1 MRIVFA
7 GTPEY
12 AVPSLQALAA
22 YGAGHQVVGVVTQP
36 DRARG
41 RSKQLLPPPVKVAA
55 RALGLNDD
63 VIFQPKS
70 INERGTLDVLR
81 ALAPDL
87 LCVVAYGGLL
97 KDEALALAKL
107 YPINAHGSLLPRH
120 RGAAPIAAAIAA
132 GDAETGVCIMKMER
146 GLDSGP
152 VMVQREV
159 VIQPDDTAG
168 TLHDKLAA
176 LSATC
181 FRDALRL
188 IGEGHAHFAAQDE
201 SQATYAPKLSKD
213 SGRLDWAKPAAE
225 LERHVRAMTPWPGAW
240 TTVAAPD
247 GSAPKRLRVHAAA
260 LPKQPPAHTP
270 APGEAEPLETKDPQ
284 GRDTTALCAGCGDG
298 GALLL
303 LTVQAEG
310 AKAMGVR
317 EFLNGA
323 GRPYA
328 GGCRLGA

>member
-12 AVPSLQALAA
+12 AVPSLQALAG

-41 RSKQLLPPPVKVAA
+41 RSKQLMPPPVKVAA

-70 INERGTLDVLR
+70 INERATLDALR

-87 LCVVAYGGLL
+87 LSVVAYGGLL

-152 VMVQREV
+152 VMVQREI

-181 FRDALRL
+181 FCDALRL

-213 SGRLDWAKPAAE
+213 SGRLDWAKPAAV

-240 TTVAAPD
+240 TTIAAPD
-247 GSAPKRLRVHAAA
+247 GSAPKRLRVHGTA
-260 LPKQPPAHTP
+260 LPKQPPARLP

-284 GRDTTALCAGCGDG
+284 GREATALCAGCGDG

-303 LTVQAEG
+303 FTVQAEG

>member
-12 AVPSLQALAA
+12 AVPSLQALAV

-41 RSKQLLPPPVKVAA
+41 RSKQLQPPPVKVAA
-55 RALGLNDD
+55 RALGLGDD
-63 VIFQPKS
+63 AIFQPQS
-70 INERGTLDVLR
+70 INERAALDALR

-97 KDEALALAKL
+97 KDEALSLAKL

-132 GDAETGVCIMKMER
+132 GDDQTGVCIMKMER

-152 VMVQREV
+152 VMVQRELG
-159 VIQPDDTAG
+159 IQPDDTAG

-188 IGEGHAHFAAQDE
+188 IDEGHAHFAAQDE

-213 SGRLDWAKPAAE
+213 SGRIDWTKPAAA

-247 GSAPKRLRVHAAA
+247 GSAAKRLRVHAAA
-260 LPKQPPAHTP
+260 LPKQQPPQRP
-270 APGEAEPLETKDPQ
+270 APGKAEPFETKDPQ
-284 GRDTTALCAGCGDG
+284 GRETTALCAGCGDG
-298 GALLL
+298 GTLLL
-303 LTVQAEG
+303 LAVQAEG
-310 AKAMGVR
+310 AKPMSVR